1 MSQMEIWGGGE
12 KAGAGGEGVE
22 HCQKN
27 QGKFNYFK
35 YTDSSRVHEN
45 YSILRCL
52 VANYFKEF
60 LESIH

>member
-1 MSQMEIWGGGE
+1 MSQVEIGGGGE
-12 KAGAGGEGVE
+12 QGLGGGVE

-45 YSILRCL
+45 YSILRFL

>member
-1 MSQMEIWGGGE
+1 MVRGWSTARKTKES
-12 KAGAGGEGVE
+12 
-22 HCQKN
+22 
-27 QGKFNYFK
+27 FNYFK

-45 YSILRCL
+45 YNILRFL